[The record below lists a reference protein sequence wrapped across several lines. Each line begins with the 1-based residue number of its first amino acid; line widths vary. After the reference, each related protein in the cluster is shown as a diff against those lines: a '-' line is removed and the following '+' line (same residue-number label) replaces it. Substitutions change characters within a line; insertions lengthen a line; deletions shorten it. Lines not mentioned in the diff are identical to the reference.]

1 MIVRMTD
8 AASLRAPISFGEKRI
23 PSSSRYWPA
32 GGGGKISRLCAVVLA
47 ERDIVG
53 EGGDVARHGGQRDD
67 SEMTATLSEASPV
80 QGPGDRSG
88 SGRQSGG
95 DEVRTPPHL
104 PQVPVRA
111 QVLIRWAIGVSAS
124 TLAAFAVELGGVS
137 AAVAAPGDLAGSFAR
152 HGALTIRAFDCS
164 ASAIDA
170 VLPQPRGRILA
181 IGSTVVPNGPSCD
194 PDTGLLRTDLMAA
207 RLNGNG
213 SPDRSFGSGGV
224 ATADLGLGAVGAGF
238 VDPPFPQAARAPEG
252 KVVVAFGD
260 RLARLLPDGGLDPSF
275 GSNGIVILPPGVAQG
290 LAVTSAGKP
299 IVAETLSGPD
309 ASSFAVIR
317 YLPHGSPDPSFG
329 IGGTAIDHFGR
340 SDRAAAIAVDR
351 KGRVVVAGS
360 VRSGP
365 TGARNAEKLAVLR
378 LTARG
383 KPDRGFAGDGLATAR
398 FSRNA
403 FANALALLPSGKV
416 LAVGR
421 REHLAPKKPP
431 VWALARF
438 RGDGAADRTFSGNGV
453 RTTEFGRVF
462 TDDEQQA
469 VAVAVEADGK
479 AIVAGIPANT
489 TTAGAGIG
497 LARYLPGGGL
507 DRSFGNGG
515 KRWTGSRLTGF
526 ACEHP
531 RTLSLLPDR
540 RFAVGGVDACAEEDS
555 PAPLAT
561 LAVYQR

>member
-1 MIVRMTD
+1 
-8 AASLRAPISFGEKRI
+8 
-23 PSSSRYWPA
+23 
-32 GGGGKISRLCAVVLA
+32 
-47 ERDIVG
+47 
-53 EGGDVARHGGQRDD
+53 
-67 SEMTATLSEASPV
+67 MTATLPKAN
-80 QGPGDRSG
+80 
-88 SGRQSGG
+88 
-95 DEVRTPPHL
+95 
-104 PQVPVRA
+104 VRA
-111 QVLIRWAIGVSAS
+111 RSLIRCAIGVAAA
-124 TLAAFAVELGGVS
+124 TLAAFAAELGGAS
-137 AAVAAPGDLAGSFAR
+137 AALAAPGDLAGGFAR
-152 HGALTIRAFDCS
+152 HGAFTIRAFDCS

-170 VLPQPRGRILA
+170 VLPQPGGRILA
-181 IGSTVVPNGPSCD
+181 IGSTVVPNGPGCD

-207 RLNGNG
+207 RLNRNG
-213 SPDRSFGSGGV
+213 SLDHSYGAGGT

-238 VDPPFPQAARAPEG
+238 VEPPFPKAARAPGG
-252 KVVVAFGD
+252 KVFVAFGD
-260 RLARLLPDGGLDPSF
+260 RLARLLPNGALDPSV

-309 ASSFAVIR
+309 ASSFAVLR

-329 IGGTAIDHFGR
+329 TGGAAIDRFGR
-340 SDRAAAIAVDR
+340 SDHAAAIAVDTQ
-351 KGRVVVAGS
+351 GRVVVAGS

-383 KPDRGFAGDGLATAR
+383 KPDSGFGGDGLATAR

-403 FANALALLPSGKV
+403 FANALALLPGGKV

-438 RGDGAADRTFSGNGV
+438 RGDGGADRTFSGNGV

-469 VAVAVEADGK
+469 VAVAVDADGK
-479 AIVAGIPANT
+479 AIVAGIPAVT
-489 TTAGAGIG
+489 TSAGAGIG

-507 DRSFGNGG
+507 DRSFGDAG
-515 KRWTGSRLTGF
+515 KRWSGMRATGF
-526 ACEHP
+526 ACEDP
-531 RTLSLLPDR
+531 RALSLLPDR
-540 RFAVGGVDACAEEDS
+540 RLAVGGVDACEEEDS
-555 PAPLAT
+555 LAPLAT